1 MKATLV
7 SKENNTAK
15 LTMEFTAEEFD
26 NAQIKA
32 YQANKDSF
40 QIDGFRK

>member
-26 NAQIKA
+26 NAR
-32 YQANKDSF
+32 D
-40 QIDGFRK
+40 